1 MRDFSLNI
9 YRSML
14 EAFIQ
19 SGYTIFTFEKY
30 IESANNNNRLLILRH
45 DVDKKPSNSL
55 AKAIIENKLGVSSTY
70 YFRVIGSSY
79 NEKIIQEIKELGHEI
94 GYHYEDLTLA
104 RGNKEKAINLF
115 ETNLKLL
122 RRLYPV
128 STICMHGSPMS
139 KWNNLDIWQNYNFR
153 TFDIIGEPNFD
164 IDFTEVFYLTDT
176 GMAWNK
182 DKYAV
187 RDISRGNF
195 DITIKKTN
203 DIIAALNNRKLPN
216 MVMINTHPQR
226 WSNNIMEWAW
236 EKFSQTLKNQIKR
249 LVKNRIKGINNVN

>member
-1 MRDFSLNI
+1 M
-9 YRSML
+9 
-14 EAFIQ
+14 
-19 SGYTIFTFEKY
+19 K
-30 IESANNNNRLLILRH
+30 
-45 DVDKKPSNSL
+45 
-55 AKAIIENKLGVSSTY
+55 
-70 YFRVIGSSY
+70 
-79 NEKIIQEIKELGHEI
+79 IQEIKELGHEI

-195 DITIKKTN
+195 DITIKRTN